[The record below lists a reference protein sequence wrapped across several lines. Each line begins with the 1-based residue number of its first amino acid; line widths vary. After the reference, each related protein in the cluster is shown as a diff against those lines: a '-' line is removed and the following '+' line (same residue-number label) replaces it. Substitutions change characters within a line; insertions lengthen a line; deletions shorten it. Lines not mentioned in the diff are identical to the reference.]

1 MNEIQIVHILQFQRT
16 SELKSNIL
24 QSIIPKD
31 SKRLQMDAFKG
42 ADSLTKH
49 FTLYSAIKKA
59 CRQNPLPTEP
69 SPLPLQTMPTPTSH
83 GHSLKIPL
91 AKIQSRIDYY
101 YYRASLPCS
110 AISISRLPK
119 AALSIFFTQ
128 KSVLPLEFLWKTK
141 NYSNCSIQIYRL
153 DLHKFMPFLFTVF
166 TAESF

>member
-1 MNEIQIVHILQFQRT
+1 MNEIQMVHILQFQRT

-59 CRQNPLPTEP
+59 DSCQQN
-69 SPLPLQTMPTPTSH
+69 PLPLQTMRTPTSH

-91 AKIQSRIDYY
+91 AKIQFRIDYY

-128 KSVLPLEFLWKTK
+128 KSVLPLEFL
-141 NYSNCSIQIYRL
+141 
-153 DLHKFMPFLFTVF
+153 
-166 TAESF
+166 